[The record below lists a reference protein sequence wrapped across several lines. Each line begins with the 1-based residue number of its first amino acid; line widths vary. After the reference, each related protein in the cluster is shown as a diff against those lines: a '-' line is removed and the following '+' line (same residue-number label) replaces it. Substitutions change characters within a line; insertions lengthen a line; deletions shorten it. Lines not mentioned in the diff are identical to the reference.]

1 MAHNF
6 SLIRWQRRDVS
17 FSNFLQDY
25 DRNIYDLE
33 PEHQREVVHT
43 PKWRANIITSF
54 LTFNYIP
61 PVTFFTKISRDGGLS
76 YVSLDGKQ
84 RCTAIIQFMK
94 DELSVNFS
102 DTAWKDDYS
111 ESVTLSKLTSEHRR
125 IMEHQLQLEI
135 KISEREFNDEEISR
149 FFQNAQQH
157 QKTSLGEHLNSSTQS
172 RIRSMLLSG
181 RKCLHDVF
189 GDGGE
194 NGDKNKR
201 HQLLEMMA
209 RMGYVYWSHYR
220 EGIQKF
226 DETPA
231 VLKKWF
237 AEPSTRLNEGFI
249 ETVRRTMP
257 LLKQANIQNK
267 KSKTTILPVYK
278 WFLSKCST
286 EEGEF
291 KDEEINRFE
300 RALASGQIVLDQV
313 AGYHDASTT
322 RYLQLCEFMNQFEI
336 AE

>member
-6 SLIRWQRRDVS
+6 TLIRWQRRDVS
-17 FSNFLQDY
+17 FSNFIQDY
-25 DRNIYDLE
+25 NRKIYDLK

-84 RCTAIIQFMK
+84 RCMAIIQFMEDK
-94 DELSVNFS
+94 LSVNFS

-111 ESVTLSKLTSEHRR
+111 ESVTLSKLTSDHRR

-135 KISEREFNDEEISR
+135 KIAEREFNDEEIAQ

-172 RIRSMLLSG
+172 RLRSMLLNG
-181 RKCLHDVF
+181 RTSLHVVF
-189 GDGGE
+189 GDNGE
-194 NGDKNKR
+194 KGDKR

-237 AEPSTRLNEGFI
+237 AEPSTRLNDGFI
-249 ETVRRTMP
+249 ETVRRTMA
-257 LLKQANIQNK
+257 LLKRANIQNI

-278 WFLSKCST
+278 WFLSKCLT

-291 KDEEINRFE
+291 KDEEINRFQ
-300 RALASGQIVLDQV
+300 RALTSGQIVLNQV
-313 AGYHDASTT
+313 AGSHDASMS
-322 RYLQLCEFMNQFEI
+322 RYLQLCGFMNQFEI